1 MKSKFNDK
9 FLKNFDIKPIYDFQS
24 DVFQRTS
31 IIESLVE
38 AKKIKEVLY
47 LVNTVIKT
55 NMDQQTTSIILQDM
69 TMLLEY

>member
-1 MKSKFNDK
+1 MKSKFNEK
-9 FLKNFDIKPIYDFQS
+9 FLKNFNIKTIYDFHS
-24 DVFQRTS
+24 DVLQRTS

-69 TMLLEY
+69 SMLLEY